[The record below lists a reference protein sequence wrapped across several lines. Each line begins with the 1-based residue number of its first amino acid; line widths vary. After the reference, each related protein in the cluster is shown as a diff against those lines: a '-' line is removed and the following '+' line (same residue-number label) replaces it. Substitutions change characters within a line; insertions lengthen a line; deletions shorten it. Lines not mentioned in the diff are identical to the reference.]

1 MFSLGQYFCLCL
13 YIFVF
18 YEDMKIFKFGGVDK
32 LNKYLVFKLINLSYL
47 SLFHVFGVY
56 FLGSLLVFCVLFS

>member
-1 MFSLGQYFCLCL
+1 
-13 YIFVF
+13 VH
-18 YEDMKIFKFGGVDK
+18 VDK
-32 LNKYLVFKLINLSYL
+32 LDKYLVFKLINLSYL